1 MAEDPRRSN
10 LPTASER
17 RLTRAINALI
27 SSNTSSTS
35 SALSPSP
42 SAVVAASMTSTVT
55 DGQACSESTP
65 KPASSQL
72 LGFC

>member
-1 MAEDPRRSN
+1 MAEGPRRSN

-17 RLTRAINALI
+17 RLTRAISSQI

-42 SAVVAASMTSTVT
+42 PAVVAASMTSTVT
-55 DGQACSESTP
+55 ERQT
-65 KPASSQL
+65 
-72 LGFC
+72 